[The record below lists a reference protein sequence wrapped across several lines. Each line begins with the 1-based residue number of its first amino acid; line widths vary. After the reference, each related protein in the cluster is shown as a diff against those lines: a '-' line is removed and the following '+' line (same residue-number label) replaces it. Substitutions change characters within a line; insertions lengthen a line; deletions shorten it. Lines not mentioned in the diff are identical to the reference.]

1 MGFDEIANRLA
12 ALSAE
17 LTQEAEGAD
26 ERVKKRAAGLA
37 DRLNQVAKRLE
48 KLEGF
53 RQDPSLFKKGAEDE
67 SPEQPESPV

>member
-26 ERVKKRAAGLA
+26 ERVKKRAAGFANRMTQL
-37 DRLNQVAKRLE
+37 AKRLE
-48 KLEGF
+48 KLEGL
-53 RQDPSLFKKGAEDE
+53 RQDPSLFKKGGEDE
-67 SPEQPESPV
+67 SPKQPEPPA